1 MSDSFKKKVRNK
13 QVKSPVQRGFKLNNW
28 QKAWDETIDFS
39 ESCEQLFNAGKVF
52 HSILDELRTALT
64 ELYAKKPK
72 VKNET
77 LLTAYIAMS
86 NRDREILSKSN
97 QTRTVNG
104 KNIFSRTISN
114 NAVNNEITLQEV
126 ADGCVDG
133 LQKAIF
139 ACVNRINNQES
150 FSSPYGEIEIVDFIT
165 AEANISQIYHMCE
178 NYWQAI
184 LWGGY
189 SFNITDEGNKLYN
202 VQQLQTAFEISYEAS
217 QMRRSRLSAQSAMI
231 TSRKNISHFFDD
243 DSYLCIKKIGRKKHL
258 KKSSIQDAG
267 DMIRYF
273 NSNFRVQELFLIDEF
288 PDEFLKAVKSGFC
301 IKETLNVFRLLVLL
315 SHTYSEKYPEN
326 DGFQNVNKLNE
337 FCPKF
342 KKIEFIKGISSVTGY
357 SFKKTKQILEF
368 LEFDGTVSRDL
379 WCHPVISIDDKYA
392 ILTSSLVT
400 PSIVRVVEHWL
411 VELEIEMQDK
421 GLQFEQTVIDEV
433 NASVAKNQFVDDYN
447 ECVSKRF
454 KLKNGEEEID
464 LLLRIGNLI
473 VLGEAKSIVT
483 TDSPISQFRA
493 VETLRK
499 ASDQAKRKSQF
510 VLDNTEEIFER
521 LDWKYNAQEEYK
533 VICCVLNSSR
543 IFAGLTI
550 DDVPVC
556 DKSILTR
563 YFSDNLFPIVSKLK
577 DDNTGEIHLA
587 WYELYSNSNELLQN
601 LDRYLRSPPQITEI
615 SDDFEYKSISIPIPC
630 RDENSYKL
638 QYTRLVPKD
647 TPIMERVSKQ
657 SVFPIHTVDDIE
669 KHIDEMDILM

>member
-1 MSDSFKKKVRNK
+1 MSDSFKKKVRNG
-13 QVKSPVQRGFKLNNW
+13 QVKSPVQREFKLNNW
-28 QKAWDETIDFS
+28 QKAWDETVDLS
-39 ESCEQLFNAGKVF
+39 DSCEQLFNAGKVF

-64 ELYAKKPK
+64 KLYAKSPK

-77 LLTAYIAMS
+77 LLMAYIAIS
-86 NRDREILSKSN
+86 NRDREILCKSN
-97 QTRTVNG
+97 QARPVNG

-139 ACVNRINNQES
+139 YCVNRIKKQES

-165 AEANISQIYHMCE
+165 VEANISQIYNMCE

-184 LWGGY
+184 LWGDY

-202 VQQLQTAFEISYEAS
+202 VQQLKTAFEISYEAS
-217 QMRRSRLSAQSAMI
+217 QIRRSRLSAQSAMI
-231 TSRKNISHFFDD
+231 ASRKNISHFFDD
-243 DSYLCIKKIGRKKHL
+243 DSYLCIKKSGRKKQL
-258 KKSSIQDAG
+258 KKSSIKDAD

-273 NSNFRVQELFLIDEF
+273 NSNFRTQELFLIDEF
-288 PDEFLKAVKSGFC
+288 PEELLKAVKSGFC
-301 IKETLNVFRLLVLL
+301 IKETLNIFRLLVLL
-315 SHTYSEKYPEN
+315 SHTYSEKYPDN
-326 DGFQNVNKLNE
+326 DGFQNINKLNE

-342 KKIEFIKGISSVTGY
+342 KKTEFINGISSATGY

-368 LEFDGTVSRDL
+368 LEFDGAVSRDL

-421 GLQFEQTVIDEV
+421 GLQFEQTIIDEV
-433 NASVAKNQFVDDYN
+433 NASVAQNQFVDDYN
-447 ECVSKRF
+447 ECASKRF

-483 TDSPISQFRA
+483 TDSPISQYRT

-521 LDWKYNAQEEYK
+521 LGWEYTAQEEYK
-533 VICCVLNSSR
+533 VTCCILNSSR

-556 DKSILTR
+556 DKGILTR
-563 YFSDNLFPIVSKLK
+563 YFSDNLFPIISRFN

-587 WYELYSNSNELLQN
+587 WYELYSNSNELVQN
-601 LDRYLRSPPQITEI
+601 FEKYLRSPPQIAEI
-615 SDDFEYKSISIPIPC
+615 SDDFEYKSISIPC
-630 RDENSYKL
+630 RDEDSYKL
-638 QYTRLVPKD
+638 LYTRLVPKD
-647 TPIMERVSKQ
+647 TPIMERISKR

-669 KHIDEMDILM
+669 KHIDEMDIFM